1 MHATSPFAR
10 RQRLAFLPVV
20 VGVLGGTANADENAP
35 GPGNVLAME
44 IAGRSALV
52 RSAKAF
58 IDQHIGEIRDDKLRA
73 VTADAIVNPATYI
86 RPNIWHGAVV
96 PIDDHARLLDRQ
108 GRVHARIS
116 VDFAKEFG
124 CYLAVPMR
132 L

>member
-86 RPNIWHGAVV
+86 RHRASFDALAKAASSRRWKPTAS
-96 PIDDHARLLDRQ
+96 PIPRMTNASP
-108 GRVHARIS
+108 VA
-116 VDFAKEFG
+116 
-124 CYLAVPMR
+124 
-132 L
+132 